1 MGAWP
6 SDDLTKVHLD
16 AATDDPSQARGE
28 LVALIDKVKVMIA
41 GLESANTANAG
52 VKRDS
57 SGNFSAGTI
66 TAALTGT
73 ASQATNADTLDSQHG
88 SYYQNSTN
96 QTAGTLPDARL
107 SSEVLTKTNTPL
119 KTILSATNGS
129 IVTLTT
135 GGGNTT
141 IATIDLGTVAIG
153 DIFDINSIFRANYPA
168 TSTVLVAGVQKSS
181 GTATVQFNHNQTV
194 GVFVYDTVSPTS
206 VVRDLTGKV
215 LLEVTGAGTLVIKLY
230 GSSNGTTMSVL
241 AGSQFTATQL
251 YNA

>member
-6 SDDLTKVHLD
+6 SDDLTKAHLD
-16 AATDDPSQARGE
+16 AATDDPSQARVE

-41 GLESANTANAG
+41 GLESANTVNAG

-107 SSEVLTKTNTPL
+107 STNVLTKSNAPLNTVTSAANSSL
-119 KTILSATNGS
+119 VTVLSTTTTL
-129 IVTLTT
+129 VTRS
-135 GGGNTT
+135 
-141 IATIDLGTVAIG
+141 LGTVTVG
-153 DIFDINSIFRANYPA
+153 DVFLATFRIVG
-168 TSTVLVAGVQKSS
+168 TKGGTGGEVFTGITKDS
-181 GTATVQFNHNQTV
+181 GTATIVFNH
-194 GVFVYDTVSPTS
+194 
-206 VVRDLTGKV
+206 
-215 LLEVTGAGTLVIKLY
+215 
-230 GSSNGTTMSVL
+230 SSNSVNSKEDVVTASNTYYTTMSSIITVTVTGTL
-241 AGSQFTATQL
+241 TLKTFGHSDNSDLTVSIGGADIAVVQL